1 MDIDGYYQHIITN
14 TSMTGLTAGIVNYI
28 YSEKASSGLVPT
40 LDKSELKPVYSYIA
54 PSSPSS
60 DQHWYDISIGKMKR
74 WTGSAWE
81 LKQRIFIAAVETDGS
96 SVTGVE
102 TLALK
107 GRYESG
113 WFAVSANTKYE
124 KDHMIGVIPLE
135 ICLFGATD
143 SDGANCHKVGYY
155 DDGSNCYGGM
165 VWGIDDLSL
174 LINDDTSGF
183 DYPIRYG
190 ASTSAASGY
199 YRFIAKR
206 GW

>member
-1 MDIDGYYQHIITN
+1 
-14 TSMTGLTAGIVNYI
+14 L
-28 YSEKASSGLVPT
+28 
-40 LDKSELKPVYSYIA
+40 LKPVYAYVA
-54 PSSPSS
+54 PSSPAS
-60 DQHWYDISIGKMKR
+60 DQHWYDLSVGKMKR
-74 WTGSAWE
+74 YTGSAWE
-81 LKQRIFIAAVETDGS
+81 LKQRIFIAGVETDED
-96 SVTGVE
+96 SVTDIE

-124 KDHMIGVIPLE
+124 KDHMLGVQPLE
-135 ICLFGATD
+135 NCLYGATHD
-143 SDGANCHKVGYY
+143 DGSDCHKVGYY

-165 VWGIDDLSL
+165 VWGIDELCL
-174 LINDDTSGF
+174 CINDDTSGF

-190 ASTSAASGY
+190 VSTSAASGY